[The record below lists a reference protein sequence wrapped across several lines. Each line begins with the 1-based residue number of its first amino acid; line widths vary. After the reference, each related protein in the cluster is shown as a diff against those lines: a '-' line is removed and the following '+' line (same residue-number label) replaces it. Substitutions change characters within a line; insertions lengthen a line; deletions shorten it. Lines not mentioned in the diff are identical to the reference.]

1 MKIQINNIMRIINLK
16 LSNEDSFKYSL
27 LISFYYYDIPD
38 NLDRITKLKKY
49 EDRYVFT
56 HNTSNE
62 FEINNRD
69 ISLTIVYENNNIV
82 YYLNNNT
89 SIKGKI
95 VKINDHRYAG
105 IEPAKNELI
114 RFNEFI
120 KSYTHTELKNMFM
133 QKINANIIQQS

>member
-1 MKIQINNIMRIINLK
+1 MRIINLK
-16 LSNEDSFKYSL
+16 SSNEDSFKYSL
-27 LISFYYYDIPD
+27 LILLHYYDIPH
-38 NLDRITKLKKY
+38 NLDKIKKFKKI
-49 EDRYVFT
+49 EERYFLT
-56 HNTSNE
+56 HNMPNE
-62 FEINNRD
+62 FQINNRD

-105 IEPAKNELI
+105 IKPAKNELI
-114 RFNEFI
+114 RYNEFI

>member
-1 MKIQINNIMRIINLK
+1 MRIINLK
-16 LSNEDSFKYSL
+16 LSNKDSFKYSL

-56 HNTSNE
+56 HNTPNE

-95 VKINDHRYAG
+95 VKINDQGYAG

-114 RFNEFI
+114 RYNEFI
-120 KSYTHTELKNMFM
+120 KSYTHTELKNIFM
-133 QKINANIIQQS
+133 QKINANTIQQS